1 MPTVINTNLASLFAQ
16 NSLSNAQNNLAT
28 SVQRLSS
35 GLRINSAKDDAAGLS
50 ISQNMQSQINGT
62 NQSIR
67 NLSDATNLLQVSDS
81 SLSTVQDMLLRL
93 KQLATQGYDGSLNGN
108 QRLNLVQEMK
118 ELNNEINATA
128 ARTEFNGIKL
138 LSQGGTTD
146 QVNSDIK
153 AGVAVV
159 TTAVTAQTGANK
171 GILMDGATGTIAD
184 VGSST
189 TLTVALDPERLI
201 KLPGTYT
208 FRAVG
213 DQLTLNGTVDGVQT
227 AQTLTVGAAPS
238 DFSTTKLTQ
247 QSLNFDRFGITL
259 NLNVTA
265 AANTPVTGATI
276 AAGIVI
282 EGTDAND
289 DGKLFI
295 AGNTSEI
302 TSTSVTGAAAGTY
315 TISRPAAGELLMTGS
330 VNGQTITQKVVVATG
345 VANTTQTVNF
355 SAFGIS
361 FDIRSYQTHSA
372 ADITTA
378 FVLLNG
384 GAGVAAGEFIVSQGA
399 NSALKFQSGANSD
412 AFIQINTRNILT
424 ASTGAYA
431 GTATEMLTLGTRIT
445 SSAAGNLGA
454 LTKDSS
460 IDVWQTAFKNAAAAV
475 DTALEYISTE
485 RSVYGAQTNRLSYI
499 SNNLQAQST
508 NLQNSRSAII
518 DTDFAAETAKLT
530 RGQIMQQAAT
540 AMLAQANQMPNVILS
555 LLK

>member
-16 NSLSNAQNNLAT
+16 NSLSSAQNNLAQ

-81 SLSTVQDMLLRL
+81 SLSTVQDMLLRM
-93 KQLATQGYDGSLNGN
+93 KQLSTQGYDGSLNGN

-118 ELNNEINATA
+118 ELNAEINATA
-128 ARTEFNGIKL
+128 SRTEFNGIKL

-153 AGVAVV
+153 AGVALV
-159 TTAVTAQTGANK
+159 TTAVTVAASGVMA
-171 GILMDGATGTIAD
+171 DGNLAPTVGTAT
-184 VGSST
+184 VS
-189 TLTVALDPERLI
+189 VALDPEALI
-201 KLPGTYT
+201 KLPGAYT
-208 FRAVG
+208 FKAVG

-227 AQTLTVGAAPS
+227 AQTLTVAAAPA
-238 DFSTTKLTQ
+238 DFATTKLTQ

-259 NLNVTA
+259 NLSATA
-265 AANTPVTGATI
+265 AANTPITGAVLAAAVVAEGGTGVLTI
-276 AAGIVI
+276 
-282 EGTDAND
+282 N
-289 DGKLFI
+289 
-295 AGNTSEI
+295 GNTSQI

-315 TISRPAAGELLMTGS
+315 TITNNAGVLTMAGTI
-330 VNGQTITQKVVVATG
+330 NGQAVTQAVTLAAG

-361 FDIRSYQTHSA
+361 FDIRSYQAHTA
-372 ADITTA
+372 ANLGTA
-378 FVLLNG
+378 IAALNVG
-384 GAGVAAGEFIVSQGA
+384 GGTAGEFIVSQGA

-454 LTKDSS
+454 LTKDTS
-460 IDVWQTAFKNAAAAV
+460 IDVWQTAFRNAAAAV
-475 DTALEYISTE
+475 DNALEYISTE
-485 RSVYGAQTNRLSYI
+485 RSTYGAQSSRLSYI
-499 SNNLQAQST
+499 STNLQAQST
-508 NLQNSRSAII
+508 NLQNSRSAIM
-518 DTDFAAETAKLT
+518 DTDFASETAKLT
-530 RGQIMQQAAT
+530 KGQIMQQAAT

>member
-1 MPTVINTNLASLFAQ
+1 
-16 NSLSNAQNNLAT
+16 
-28 SVQRLSS
+28 
-35 GLRINSAKDDAAGLS
+35 
-50 ISQNMQSQINGT
+50 
-62 NQSIR
+62 
-67 NLSDATNLLQVSDS
+67 
-81 SLSTVQDMLLRL
+81 MLLRL

-118 ELNNEINATA
+118 ELNAEINATA
-128 ARTEFNGIKL
+128 SRTEFNGIKL

-153 AGVAVV
+153 AGVSLV
-159 TTAVTAQTGANK
+159 TTAVTAAAFG
-171 GILMDGATGTIAD
+171 DGAMTPTGGNATIAI
-184 VGSST
+184 
-189 TLTVALDPERLI
+189 ALDPEALI

-208 FRAVG
+208 LRAVG

-227 AQTLTVGAAPS
+227 AQTLTVLNSPA
-238 DFSTTKLTQ
+238 DFATTKLTF

-259 NLNVTA
+259 NVNTTA
-265 AANTPVTGATI
+265 GANTPVTGAALATAIVAESATI
-276 AAGIVI
+276 TV
-282 EGTDAND
+282 N
-289 DGKLFI
+289 
-295 AGNTSEI
+295 GNTSQI

-315 TISRPAAGELLMTGS
+315 TMTNIGSGVIQMAGTI
-330 VNGQTITQKVVVATG
+330 NGQAVTQRVTLADG

-361 FDIRSYQTHSA
+361 FDIRSYQTHTKENIA
-372 ADITTA
+372 TA
-378 FVLLNG
+378 LVALNG

-454 LTKDSS
+454 LTKDTS
-460 IDVWQTAFKNAAAAV
+460 IDVWQTAFRNAAAAI
-475 DTALEYISTE
+475 DGALEYISTE
-485 RSVYGAQTNRLSYI
+485 RSAYGAQSSRISYI
-499 SNNLQAQST
+499 STNLQAQST
-508 NLQNSRSAII
+508 NLQNSRSAIM
-518 DTDFAAETAKLT
+518 DTDFASETAKLT
-530 RGQIMQQAAT
+530 KGQIMQQAAT

>member
-1 MPTVINTNLASLFAQ
+1 
-16 NSLSNAQNNLAT
+16 
-28 SVQRLSS
+28 
-35 GLRINSAKDDAAGLS
+35 
-50 ISQNMQSQINGT
+50 
-62 NQSIR
+62 
-67 NLSDATNLLQVSDS
+67 
-81 SLSTVQDMLLRL
+81 
-93 KQLATQGYDGSLNGN
+93 
-108 QRLNLVQEMK
+108 
-118 ELNNEINATA
+118 
-128 ARTEFNGIKL
+128 
-138 LSQGGTTD
+138 
-146 QVNSDIK
+146 
-153 AGVAVV
+153 
-159 TTAVTAQTGANK
+159 
-171 GILMDGATGTIAD
+171 MDGATGTID
-184 VGSST
+184 SVGSST
-189 TLTVALDPERLI
+189 TLTVSLDPERLI

-227 AQTLTVGAAPS
+227 AQTLTVATSPA

-276 AAGIVI
+276 AAAIVI
-282 EGTDAND
+282 EGTAAGD
-289 DGKLFI
+289 DGKLI
-295 AGNTSEI
+295 ILGNTSEI

-315 TISRPAAGELLMTGS
+315 TIANASGVLTMSGS
-330 VNGQTITQKVVVATG
+330 VNGQAITQAVTLAAG

-355 SAFGIS
+355 TAFGIS
-361 FDIRSYQTHSA
+361 FDIRSYQAHTA
-372 ADITTA
+372 AAIGA
-378 FVLLNG
+378 ALVLLNG

-445 SSAAGNLGA
+445 GSAAGNLGA

-460 IDVWQTAFKNAAAAV
+460 IDVWQTAFRNASTAI